1 MEYNTQREPMRIR
14 EYGRN
19 IQNLINAST
28 ETEDKD
34 KRNRTAEAIVNL
46 MEMLKPQ
53 MKSIDEYRHKLWDHL
68 YIISNFKI
76 ELDSPYPKPSKEDT
90 KLNQKDITYPKQKIQ
105 YRHFGINVERLV
117 IKACEVKDPEKQ
129 KAFVNCIGSY
139 MKLVA
144 RNRISDNSNTES
156 IKDDILHLAEGKL
169 TIDWEVDFDQLIR
182 SAKPTK
188 RSPRRD
194 NYKHKSN
201 SYKKRGRK
209 QGYR

>member
-1 MEYNTQREPMRIR
+1 MEYNTQREPIRIR

-28 ETEDKD
+28 ETKD
-34 KRNRTAEAIVNL
+34 KEKRNLTAEAIVNL

-68 YIISNFKI
+68 YIISDFKI
-76 ELDSPYPKPSKEDT
+76 ELDSPYPKPKKEDI
-90 KLNQKDITYPKQKIQ
+90 KLNQKPITYPKKDIQ
-105 YRHFGINVERLV
+105 YKHFGINVEQLV
-117 IKACEVKDPEKQ
+117 KKASAVKDPEKQ

-144 RNRISDNSNTES
+144 RNRNKDNTNTES
-156 IKDDILHLAEGKL
+156 VKSDILHLAAGKL
-169 TIDWEVDFDQLIR
+169 KIDWEVDFDQLIR
-182 SAKPTK
+182 TAKPPK

-194 NYKHKSN
+194 YKHKSN